1 MVGTMPT
8 GPNTARQQ
16 QVQQVIDLIVRQI
29 EDGTLPFG
37 SWLATTKEM
46 CDRFGISQWSAH
58 EVRNALKRGGYIAP
72 HYDHE
77 THTNGMI
84 VIWEPAAEADPD
96 TCTTCPACGCP
107 GMD

>member
-8 GPNTARQQ
+8 KPNTARQQ

-77 THTNGMI
+77 NQARGVI
-84 VIWEPAAEADPD
+84 VIWEPGDFQRRDSAAP
-96 TCTTCPACGCP
+96 T
-107 GMD
+107 MN